1 MKSSLATSHLL
12 LHLLGLAVVV
22 LSHYDP
28 NPTGEEVWWWGE
40 DLTNYNPQTN
50 NSQPVSL
57 ATLGEVPA
65 SARAGDR
72 YVPRCRNS
80 RFGYPAVAN
89 DQFRRVPRQLLWRR
103 GLRHN
108 VSCPHGALPQ
118 EEWEVTARR
127 QQHLRAEAAAVR
139 NSRVRAQRRDGQ
151 HRQTPATRWL
161 EFKRF
166 KQAS

>member
-1 MKSSLATSHLL
+1 MNSGDSHFVGDDDFVDADIMCLAGKVVAELVGKLLWLLSASL
-12 LHLLGLAVVV
+12 
-22 LSHYDP
+22 
-28 NPTGEEVWWWGE
+28 
-40 DLTNYNPQTN
+40 
-50 NSQPVSL
+50 
-57 ATLGEVPA
+57 
-65 SARAGDR
+65 SAL
-72 YVPRCRNS
+72 
-80 RFGYPAVAN
+80 
-89 DQFRRVPRQLLWRR
+89 LLWRR
-103 GLRHN
+103 GLRYN

-161 EFKRF
+161 ELKRF